1 MAARPS
7 LEELLRG
14 VAPEKLDQLCR
25 DDHLSEIALSLT
37 DWQSMAPFLGLTE
50 GEEREIEEDSRPAKR
65 RKVAM
70 LRRWKEKYGKKA
82 TYRKLAKVFW
92 KLERIDLVEELC
104 EILSECSHSDNDA
117 SSGGTLTSYTD
128 YLRGLYQT
136 QLPSFLTLQWPPPPT
151 RRVFNLAMIQGHN
164 IRYGPVDEDMVR
176 LMLQGRV
183 KDVLYQKKPVKL
195 EDIFQMDKAK
205 RKVILIEGAPGS
217 GKSTLAWYI
226 CQQWQSGRLFQ
237 DFRTVVFVQLR
248 DPAIQSARSVED
260 IFPAES
266 RSQAVRVVA
275 ELQACRGRDI
285 LWVMDGWDE
294 LPSCL
299 RTNSV
304 FQELIA
310 SPQVQNLHFSTV
322 VITSRPIASGDLH
335 RIITSRV
342 EILGFTPTEVKGYFT
357 EVVGGNSQTVQKLQ
371 DQLRERP
378 VIEASCYLPLN
389 AAIVT
394 HLFLAQN
401 HSLPTTLHGVFTSL
415 VLCCLIRHATK
426 EGKEFGDIS
435 SLDNIPPCY
444 QTPLDNICA
453 LAYHGV
459 MENKV
464 TFSTRELDSLR
475 LSGEL
480 ATLGLIQGVESLASF
495 KKSIS
500 FNFLHLSVQELLASF
515 YISKLPQ
522 SEQVKVFKTLF
533 GQPRFAAVFRFY
545 AAFTRLETEGIRE
558 IISSIAKKK
567 ENPQLLYLLNG
578 LYEAQDLSLCQF
590 VGSQLGGEL
599 SLVATTLSPVDCLSV
614 GYFISCICLTTSGE
628 FKVNLDG
635 CSLDDYRVSLLVQEL
650 SKCCSSSGT
659 HKTTATDDG
668 VPGCVDLDL
677 STNSIH
683 GNGTRCIAELISH
696 STVISGVHLY
706 DNNIQE
712 GEDGLYHLSQALRT
726 NTSLVELDLGK
737 CGIAAEG
744 VEVLSHA
751 LSGNKHLKT
760 FVISGNKFGDRGL
773 ASLCNNL
780 KAACHLKTLSI
791 EDCGITEKGV
801 KVLADTLLAPVNG
814 SLEELEVGRNAI
826 SDAGTASIVKALEQN
841 NTLKSLGVA
850 NCGITEKGAEC
861 LAACLRSNK
870 CLKSLDLC
878 DNHIADAG
886 IVAITK
892 SLEQSSS
899 FKSLNVSGCGITEK
913 GAECL
918 AVCLRSNKCLKSLD
932 LHDNHIA
939 DAGIVAIAKSLE
951 QSYSFKSLNV
961 SGCGIT
967 EKGAESLADC
977 LMVNQSLEF
986 LNLFRN
992 QISDT
997 GVALIANA
1005 LPHNLTLKK
1014 LRLTK
1019 CGLTDQC
1026 MGPLAR
1032 ALEVNTPLETLNL
1045 NSNQFTDTGL
1055 VALGESLK
1063 KNRGLQTLEL
1073 NYLKKVTGEG
1083 LRQFVLS
1090 LQENYCLTK
1099 LDVGLTGGGSEVVQ
1113 DEAEVVNQRRR
1124 QRGITELT
1132 VTDDV

>member
-14 VAPEKLDQLCR
+14 VAPGKLDQPCR

-50 GEEREIEEDSRPAKR
+50 VDEEEITSRYPNQLLAQKI
-65 RKVAM
+65 AM
-70 LRRWKEKYGKKA
+70 LRKWRQNLGEGA
-82 TYRKLAKVFW
+82 TYRELTKVFYQLG
-92 KLERIDLVEELC
+92 KLGLVEQACCSLNSSSETTVSSYQHKKPTDSLKTTNIKYANSPNVFHRLWRKIRRTKFGHGDQFQSTHS
-104 EILSECSHSDNDA
+104 EPPTHTSQDTLLSLYA
-117 SSGGTLTSYTD
+117 D
-128 YLRGLYQT
+128 YLRGRYQT
-136 QLPSFLTLQWPPPPT
+136 QIPSFLTLQWPPPPT

-164 IRYGPVDEDMVR
+164 IRYGPIDEDMVR
-176 LMLQGRV
+176 LLLQGRV
-183 KDVLYQKKPVKL
+183 NDVLYQKTPVKL
-195 EDIFQMDKAK
+195 EDIFKTDIAG
-205 RKVILIEGAPGS
+205 RKVVLIEGAPGS

-237 DFRTVVFVQLR
+237 DFQAVVFVQLR
-248 DPAIQSARSVED
+248 DPAIQSARLVED
-260 IFPAES
+260 ILLAEN

-275 ELQACRGRDI
+275 ELQARRGRDI

-304 FQELIA
+304 FRKLVA
-310 SPQVQNLHFSTV
+310 SPETQSLHFSTV
-322 VITSRPIASGDLH
+322 IITSRPIASGDLH

-342 EILGFTPTEVKGYFT
+342 EIVGFTPTEVKGYFT
-357 EVVGGNSQTVQKLQ
+357 EAVGGDSQTVQKLQ

-435 SLDNIPPCY
+435 SLDNLPPCL
-444 QTPLDNICA
+444 QAPLENICA

-459 MENKV
+459 MESKL
-464 TFSTRELDSLR
+464 TFSTGELDSLR

-495 KKSIS
+495 KKSVS

-533 GQPRFAAVFRFY
+533 GQPRFAAVFQFY
-545 AAFTRLETEGIRE
+545 AAFTRLEAEGIRE
-558 IISSIAKKK
+558 IITSIVKKK
-567 ENPQLLYLLNG
+567 DKPQLLHLLNG

-599 SLVATTLSPVDCLSV
+599 DLRNTTLSPVDCLSV

-628 FKVNLDG
+628 FKVNLCS

-650 SKCCSSSGT
+650 SKCCSSSRT

-668 VPGCVDLDL
+668 VPGCVYLILWD
-677 STNSIH
+677 NSIH
-683 GNGTRCIAELISH
+683 GNGTCCIAELISH
-696 STVISGVHLY
+696 STVISKLRLWH
-706 DNNIQE
+706 DKIQE

-726 NTSLVELDLGK
+726 NTSLVRLGLGE
-737 CGIAAEG
+737 CGITAEG

-751 LSGNKHLKT
+751 LSVNKRLKT
-760 FVISGNKFGDRGL
+760 LEISRNKFGDRGL

-780 KAACHLKTLSI
+780 KAACHLESLSI
-791 EDCGITEKGV
+791 QNCGITEKGV

-814 SLEELEVGRNAI
+814 SLEKLKVGENAI
-826 SDAGTASIVKALEQN
+826 SDAGVACIAKALEQN
-841 NTLKSLGVA
+841 NTWKLLEVVK
-850 NCGITEKGAEC
+850 CGITEKGAKC
-861 LAACLRSNK
+861 LADCLRSNK
-870 CLKSLDLC
+870 CLESLNLRG
-878 DNHIADAG
+878 NHIADAG
-886 IVAITK
+886 IVAITELLK
-892 SLEQSSS
+892 QSSS
-899 FKSLNVSGCGITEK
+899 FKSLDVP
-913 GAECL
+913 
-918 AVCLRSNKCLKSLD
+918 
-932 LHDNHIA
+932 
-939 DAGIVAIAKSLE
+939 
-951 QSYSFKSLNV
+951 
-961 SGCGIT
+961 GCGIT

-986 LNLFRN
+986 LNLHRN

-1005 LPHNLTLKK
+1005 LPHNHTLKN
-1014 LRLTK
+1014 LRLSK
-1019 CGLTDQC
+1019 CGLTDQG

-1032 ALEVNTPLETLNL
+1032 ALEVNTSLETLGL
-1045 NSNQFTDTGL
+1045 GWDQFTDTGL
-1055 VALGESLK
+1055 VVLGESLK
-1063 KNRGLQTLEL
+1063 KNRGLETLKLLHLDE
-1073 NYLKKVTGEG
+1073 VTDEA

-1099 LDVGLTGGGSEVVQ
+1099 LEVSQIGGGSEVVQ

-1124 QRGITELT
+1124 QRGIMELT
-1132 VTDDV
+1132 IIDM